1 MSKLQNFDYQN
12 VALKEGHWKKQRD
25 ELIETYLKI
34 EDDDMLHPFRK
45 LANLPNK
52 GHGLVGWYGSGASTF
67 GQKLGAFAKLY
78 LVTGDIR
85 LKEKAIR
92 LADGWGE
99 CLAASDSV
107 ADCNGTYNYDK
118 LMGGFLDLYEYLG
131 YEPAKEYVRA
141 LTKSADARLDKE
153 VCRDGLQIMSGDMI
167 EWYTLPEQIYRAYQ
181 LTGEQLYLDFAKV
194 WDYDYFWE
202 KLLAGDF
209 KIGPRHA
216 YSHVNSLSS
225 AAMAYETTKNEE
237 YLHAIEI
244 AYKVILDHH
253 TFATGGYGPA
263 ECLFADEEGY
273 LGDSIK
279 ASWDADKRHIHY
291 RDFGNSIRQRDDRWG
306 SCEVSCCS
314 WAVFKLTRYLMELTG
329 EAGYGGW
336 AEKLLYNGCG
346 GQPPITQDGKV
357 MYYADYFINGGLKST
372 EDGRLQDN
380 GASFEWQCCTGTFP
394 QDVAEYANLLYYH
407 SEDGLFVSQYL
418 PSDVTFSIGDKQV
431 RLENTSFYPKEK
443 ELRFVVHAE
452 TPVTTALHFR
462 VPSWATGSNL
472 DNLGLE
478 VPTTLGELKDVLVA
492 FRDNDANGNGDASD
506 EIPMDF
512 NGWFGAAYSL
522 TNLIGSYGIQLTN
535 WGTDGYF
542 VEDGQVKN
550 YAVDERYKAL
560 ISYLADLYSEG
571 LINENAIT
579 NDYSMFQSLSRGD
592 ENGDALVGVVLG
604 WEETDK
610 FGPTLHDQY
619 VPCGPFAD
627 DVDDLGT
634 DEPRWT
640 YDYSGLNMSSNR
652 ICMSA
657 NCANP
662 EAAMKFMN
670 EFYDSEVSVEVLFG
684 GISDGCLEKTG
695 DDSYK
700 VLDPLDPD
708 TDSGTWK
715 WTSSMADNG
724 PMYIRRATT
733 IDMAQDMTYALEE
746 REQYKEAIA
755 RIDMDK
761 EYYPQMLMKYTSED
775 QNNMAVTQ
783 ANVTNVTDAY
793 WGLWLTGESNI
804 EDDWDSYVEEVNA
817 AGLQD
822 ILAIRQA
829 SYDSWKAQ

>member
-1 MSKLQNFDYQN
+1 MK
-12 VALKEGHWKKQRD
+12 
-25 ELIETYLKI
+25 T
-34 EDDDMLHPFRK
+34 RK
-45 LANLPNK
+45 LMAMAMAGAMALP
-52 GHGLVGWYGSGASTF
+52 TCT
-67 GQKLGAFAKLY
+67 AFADSAEEPVKLTGLFISHSLTKSVNDMQWLQEIEEKAGGEVEWEQIY
-78 LVTGDIR
+78 TDWDQTKSTRFASGDIPDI
-85 LKEKAIR
+85 LINATADSDYATYKGLFMELTDLIDQYAPNVQAMFEEEPDT
-92 LADGWGE
+92 LALAKTYEGE
-99 CLAASDSV
+99 IYALPKFQGKWP
-107 ADCNGTYNYDK
+107 DCNG
-118 LMGGFLDLYEYLG
+118 
-131 YEPAKEYVRA
+131 
-141 LTKSADARLDKE
+141 
-153 VCRDGLQIMSGDMI
+153 
-167 EWYTLPEQIYRAYQ
+167 
-181 LTGEQLYLDFAKV
+181 
-194 WDYDYFWE
+194 
-202 KLLAGDF
+202 
-209 KIGPRHA
+209 
-216 YSHVNSLSS
+216 
-225 AAMAYETTKNEE
+225 
-237 YLHAIEI
+237 
-244 AYKVILDHH
+244 
-253 TFATGGYGPA
+253 
-263 ECLFADEEGY
+263 
-273 LGDSIK
+273 
-279 ASWDADKRHIHY
+279 
-291 RDFGNSIRQRDDRWG
+291 
-306 SCEVSCCS
+306 
-314 WAVFKLTRYLMELTG
+314 
-329 EAGYGGW
+329 
-336 AEKLLYNGCG
+336 
-346 GQPPITQDGKV
+346 V
-357 MYYADYFINGGLKST
+357 MFINKT
-372 EDGRLQDN
+372 
-380 GASFEWQCCTGTFP
+380 W
-394 QDVAEYANLLYYH
+394 
-407 SEDGLFVSQYL
+407 
-418 PSDVTFSIGDKQV
+418 
-431 RLENTSFYPKEK
+431 
-443 ELRFVVHAE
+443 
-452 TPVTTALHFR
+452 
-462 VPSWATGSNL
+462 L